1 MAGSWP
7 DTTEP
12 GAHAPVR
19 HWVVGNIAGSAL
31 QKGDLSGGFTISPF
45 HGPSPPAGSHRY
57 GLFVF
62 KQPTAKIPYV
72 AYTDPIIQWDYA
84 GFIAKYK
91 LGEKVASNWHITQ
104 HFNASNADALY

>member
-31 QKGDLSGGFTISPF
+31 KKGDLSSGFTISPF

-57 GLFVF
+57 GLFIF
-62 KQPTAKIPYV
+62 KQPTSKIPYV

-104 HFNASNADALY
+104 HFNASNVDALC